1 MEGQQAS
8 SSKQPR
14 ISPYMVSTKQL
25 VDVRNALARFFYTS
39 NSALWLVEQED
50 LVLAFSCLGESKG
63 VMPTRKVCA

>member
-1 MEGQQAS
+1 
-8 SSKQPR
+8 
-14 ISPYMVSTKQL
+14 MVSTKQL